1 MLYNQMLK
9 KYSKLH
15 VFLIVAMAFFS
26 SCIDREDYPIE
37 PYIEFKDFYVV
48 TDETT
53 GTKTGV
59 IVLFFTD
66 GDGDIGL
73 SARDTIYPFE
83 PDGEYYNNFMMN
95 VFKMQGSDTVRM
107 PYNMRIP
114 PINPDSYSQNLKGEM
129 YIDISIEV
137 LLAVLP
143 DKKFQFE
150 AFIYDKA
157 LHRSNL
163 ITSPVI
169 QL

>member
-1 MLYNQMLK
+1 MFN

-15 VFLIVAMAFFS
+15 VFLIATMAFFT
-26 SCIDREDYPIE
+26 SCIDREEYPIV

-48 TDETT
+48 TDQTT
-53 GTKTGV
+53 GSQTGV

-73 SARDTIYPFE
+73 AARDTIYPFH

-95 VFKMQGSDTVRM
+95 VLKKQGNDTLRL

-114 PINPDSYSQNLKGEM
+114 PVNPDNYPQNLKGDI

-137 LLAVLP
+137 LLSVLP

-150 AFIYDKA
+150 VFIYDKA
-157 LHRSNL
+157 LHKSNL